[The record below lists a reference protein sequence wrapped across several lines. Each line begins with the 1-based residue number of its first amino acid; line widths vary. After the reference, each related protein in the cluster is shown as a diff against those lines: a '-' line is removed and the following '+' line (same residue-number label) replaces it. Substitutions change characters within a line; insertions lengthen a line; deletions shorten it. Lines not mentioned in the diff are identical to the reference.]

1 MSMMGGRNRGAAG
14 RPNFDKNAPRAKFSQ
29 LWPYLAEHRG
39 ALVVA
44 VVLSLVGAAVSLA
57 QPLLVG
63 QVITA
68 VQEGKELGFLVVVL
82 LAVILGS
89 AVTSGFLYYVLAK
102 AGEGVVL
109 SARGQLATR
118 LLRLPIPE
126 YDLRRTGDLVSRVSS
141 DTTLLRAVLTQGL
154 VDAAGG
160 ALIFVGSVIAMAIID
175 PILLG
180 ITLLMISIAVIA
192 IGTSARKIRSATT
205 KAQERVGDMSAS
217 VERAL
222 SAVRTI
228 RAASAETRESQM
240 IADDAKEAYEQGLK
254 IARINAG
261 VTPLGGLAANGAF
274 IAVLGVGGYRVAS
287 GETPVA
293 SLVTF
298 ILLMFLMIRPVGQA
312 FAAYSSVQ
320 SGLGALARI
329 QEVLALP
336 LEDTDL
342 ERTETPKNTE
352 SQEPAQAE
360 EKPNNPQQQQANRPQ
375 KGHNHPQNS
384 GNQHK
389 NQNQNQH
396 QQHQN
401 QNQNQNRH
409 SEKAEEQHDHK
420 KEFNF
425 DGLVSIE
432 GVLEILPDNYG
443 FLRSSDFSYISSPDD
458 VYVSTAQIRN
468 YGLKTGDTVKGIVR
482 LPKEGEKYFSLLKPT
497 EVNGRDL
504 AFIKDRVAFEYLTPL
519 FPEEKFNLA
528 GSNSTISTRIV
539 DLFAPIGKGQR
550 AMIVAQPKT
559 GKTML
564 LKDIANSIAANHPE
578 VYMMVLLIDERPE
591 EVTDMERSVNAEVI
605 ASTFDEA
612 AEKHV
617 KVANLVLAKAQRMVE
632 CGHDVVI
639 LLDSITRLA
648 RAYNTVTPASGKVLS
663 GGVDA
668 NALHKPKRFFGAA
681 RKIEGGGSLTIIATA
696 LIDTG
701 SKMDEVIF
709 EEFKGTGNMEL
720 QLDRKIANRRIYPAI
735 DLISS
740 STRRDDLLLDEVTSQ
755 RMWIFR
761 KYLSEMNPVE
771 AMECVNKNIK
781 GTLNNEEFLM
791 SMNKYI

>member
-14 RPNFDKNAPRAKFSQ
+14 RPKFDKNAPRAKFSQ

-44 VVLSLVGAAVSLA
+44 VVLSLIGAAVSLA

-160 ALIFVGSVIAMAIID
+160 ALIFIGSVIAMAIID

-180 ITLLMISIAVIA
+180 ITLLMISIAVLA

-342 ERTETPKNTE
+342 ERTETPKRKAVNTTAIEFKKVSFAYAGQPAEDGSNTE
-352 SQEPAQAE
+352 PRE
-360 EKPNNPQQQQANRPQ
+360 
-375 KGHNHPQNS
+375 
-384 GNQHK
+384 
-389 NQNQNQH
+389 
-396 QQHQN
+396 
-401 QNQNQNRH
+401 
-409 SEKAEEQHDHK
+409 
-420 KEFNF
+420 
-425 DGLVSIE
+425 
-432 GVLEILPDNYG
+432 VLEKVSFKIERGSRVAIVGPSGSGKSTTFSLIERFYEPTSGEILLDGQPVSSITRG
-443 FLRSSDFSYISSPDD
+443 ALRSQIG
-458 VYVSTAQIRN
+458 YVEQDAP
-468 YGLKTGDTVKGIVR
+468 V
-482 LPKEGEKYFSLLKPT
+482 
-497 EVNGRDL
+497 
-504 AFIKDRVAFEYLTPL
+504 
-519 FPEEKFNLA
+519 LA
-528 GSNSTISTRIV
+528 GSI
-539 DLFAPIGKGQR
+539 R
-550 AMIVAQPKT
+550 A
-559 GKTML
+559 
-564 LKDIANSIAANHPE
+564 N
-578 VYMMVLLIDERPE
+578 LLIGAPDASDKQLKAVLK
-591 EVTDMERSVNAEVI
+591 EVNLSEVLRRDKRGLDAEVGEQGI
-605 ASTFDEA
+605 
-612 AEKHV
+612 
-617 KVANLVLAKAQRMVE
+617 M
-632 CGHDVVI
+632 
-639 LLDSITRLA
+639 
-648 RAYNTVTPASGKVLS
+648 LS
-663 GGVDA
+663 GGERQRLA
-668 NALHKPKRFFGAA
+668 IARTLLAA
-681 RKIEGGGSLTIIATA
+681 PPI
-696 LIDTG
+696 
-701 SKMDEVIF
+701 
-709 EEFKGTGNMEL
+709 
-720 QLDRKIANRRIYPAI
+720 
-735 DLISS
+735 
-740 STRRDDLLLDEVTSQ
+740 LLLDESTSSLDGINEQ
-755 RMWIFR
+755 LMREAIDAVAKNR
-761 KYLSEMNPVE
+761 TLIVIAHRLSTVIDSDQIIVLEKGKIVG
-771 AMECVNKNIK
+771 VGTHKQLIK
-781 GTLNNEEFLM
+781 TVPLYKELAKSQM
-791 SMNKYI
+791 LA